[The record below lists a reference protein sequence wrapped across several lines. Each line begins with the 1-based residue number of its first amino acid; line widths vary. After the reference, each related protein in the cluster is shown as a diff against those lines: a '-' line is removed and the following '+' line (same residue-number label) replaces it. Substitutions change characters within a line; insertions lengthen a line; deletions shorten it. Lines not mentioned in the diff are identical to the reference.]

1 MMNLLKR
8 LMLTILNFW
17 KMIDR
22 YYHCFLKT
30 EDDVIDQLLYS
41 STNEEECKN
50 YAQSVNNQLQEE
62 GKYSS
67 NFFFAYYQPWLKPHL
82 ILRQNRRFML

>member
-1 MMNLLKR
+1 
-8 LMLTILNFW
+8 
-17 KMIDR
+17 MIDR

-67 NFFFAYYQPWLKPHL
+67 NFFFAYYQP
-82 ILRQNRRFML
+82 